1 MREKTTAMNHNPQT
15 SRRPRSTVTLPE
27 YRLLAFVLLF
37 LCSLPLYANPINVLM
52 VLWRGETAAEQGFVQ
67 RLAALPIDVNIRQI
81 DAGQDRNHLSQQ
93 LRSIAPELNKFDYLY
108 SFGTTASRMSQTINQ
123 GRIPQIFSMVSD
135 PQGAGLAPDP
145 NIPTKRLTG
154 STDAI
159 SAALRVTLAQQLFPI
174 RRIAILVNARETNTI
189 AQLGELER
197 LCANEGITLQI
208 LRVAPNTH
216 TLDVLLQRLKQGE
229 IDADTLYLPSD
240 SYIISQSAAIM
251 AALAETPYRVI
262 GATRA
267 FVEDGALLAIAPNY
281 TLMGAQLAD
290 RLLAIEQGAPIHQLP
305 LVRVDRPLVL
315 YNEATRKRL
324 AISIPHTLSHVLE
337 RVD

>member
-1 MREKTTAMNHNPQT
+1 MKCSIQTAH
-15 SRRPRSTVTLPE
+15 VA
-27 YRLLAFVLLF
+27 RLIALWLALAF
-37 LCSLPLYANPINVLM
+37 SLPLNAEPINLLM

-67 RLAALPIDVNIRQI
+67 RLAELPVDVTITQI

-93 LRSIAPELNKFDYLY
+93 LRAIAPKLDQFDYLY

-135 PQGAGLAPDP
+135 PQGAGLAPNP
-145 NIPTKRLTG
+145 SLPAKRLTG

-159 SAALRVTLAQQLFPI
+159 SAALRVKLAQQLFPI
-174 RRIAILVNARETNTI
+174 RRIAILLNARETNTM

-197 LCANEGITLQI
+197 LCADEGIDLQV
-208 LRVAPNTH
+208 LRVAPGTH
-216 TLDVLLQRLKQGE
+216 TLDLLLQRLANEE

-240 SYIISQSAAIM
+240 SYIISQSASIM
-251 AALAETPYRVI
+251 AALANTPYRVI

-267 FVEDGALLAIAPNY
+267 FVKDGALLAIAPNY
-281 TLMGAQLAD
+281 RMMGAQLAD
-290 RLLAIEQGAPIHQLP
+290 RLLAIEQGAAIHQLP
-305 LVRVDRPLVL
+305 LIDVDRPLIL

-324 AISIPHTLSHVLE
+324 GIRIPTALNNVLQ
-337 RVD
+337 RFD